1 MRRLIPLLVLC
12 ALTAPVVVASPA
24 TACSCARVTD
34 QMARSSAGVVVT
46 GDVVG
51 YEERGDPLRP
61 GQGAAIWT
69 VAVSRVYKGQVP
81 SNLRIGSAIGGGSCG
96 LEIPRSG
103 AVLLFASGPVSARPA
118 FDGIALTAGLCGG
131 TRRLDQAPVPASF
144 GAGDEPGGP
153 DTKPVPASPGVE
165 EPVARDTDAAAWRV
179 LGTIAGLVA
188 LLGIGAG
195 LAARRR
201 RTP

>member
-1 MRRLIPLLVLC
+1 
-12 ALTAPVVVASPA
+12 
-24 TACSCARVTD
+24 
-34 QMARSSAGVVVT
+34 MARSLADVVVT

-51 YEERGDPLRP
+51 YEERGDLLLPGRVIP

-81 SNLRIGSAIGGGSCG
+81 SNLRIGSEIGGASCG
-96 LEIPRSG
+96 LEVPRSG
-103 AVLLFASGPVSARPA
+103 AVLLFASGLVSARPA
-118 FDGIALTAGLCGG
+118 FDGITLEAGLCGG

-153 DTKPVPASPGVE
+153 ETKPEPASPGVE
-165 EPVARDTDAAAWRV
+165 EPVARDTDTKPEPASPGVEEPVARNTDAAAWRV
-179 LGTIAGLVA
+179 LGTIAGLAA
-188 LLGIGAG
+188 LLGIGAA